1 MHKYF
6 NTEDLTSLKKI
17 MKLYTRLLQAANNN
31 YCAEKAVEVKAEPIK
46 KEFFESLPKALLKE
60 RILEKVTEEEQAE
73 IDKKVEEMQFYL
85 DHPEKVEEWAGFD
98 KYSFAEC
105 EDEVWGTDKD
115 PYEYYAAMEIKPCI
129 ASVKSI
135 HILFFEEKVMY
146 GDTKYPIFD
155 LLTEAEK
162 AEYYASIEA
171 LREECIQ
178 KEAEIKEKRAEA
190 QEILQNFDLME
201 VVRRNTFINN
211 VEFLR
216 FEGKNTK
223 IYLICDHEG
232 HKKEIEFFPSTQ
244 ERDRDNTERLLE
256 LLAVQKDPWSLKDC

>member
-1 MHKYF
+1 MNKYF

-17 MKLYTRLLQAANNN
+17 MRLYKRLQQAATND
-31 YCAEKAVEVKAEPIK
+31 YKAEKAFEVKAEPIK

-60 RILEKVTEEEQAE
+60 RILEKVTEEEQAK
-73 IDKKVEEMQFYL
+73 IDQKVKELQFFL
-85 DHPEKVEEWAGFD
+85 DHPEKIKEWPGFD

-105 EDEVWGTDKD
+105 ENEVWGTDKD

-129 ASVKSI
+129 ASVKSV
-135 HILFFEEKVMY
+135 HIFFFEEKVMY

-162 AEYYASIEA
+162 AEYYASLEA
-171 LREECIQ
+171 LREECAQ
-178 KEAEIKEKRAEA
+178 KEAEIAEKRAEA
-190 QEILQNFDLME
+190 QEILRNFDLME

-211 VEFLR
+211 IEVLKKGIFLV
-216 FEGKNTK
+216 
-223 IYLICDHEG
+223 YDHEG
-232 HKKEIEFFPSTQ
+232 RKKEINSIANSI
-244 ERDRDNTERLLE
+244 ERFLE

>member
-17 MKLYTRLLQAANNN
+17 MHLYCRLVQAANNN
-31 YCAEKAVEVKAEPIK
+31 YQAEKAFEVKADPIK

-60 RILEKVTEEEQAE
+60 RILERVTEKEQAK
-73 IDKKVEEMQFYL
+73 IDQKVKELQFFL
-85 DHPEKVEEWAGFD
+85 DHPEKIEEWPGFD

-129 ASVKSI
+129 ANVRSI
-135 HILFFEEKVMY
+135 HILLFEEKIMY

-155 LLTEAEK
+155 LLIEDEK
-162 AEYYASIEA
+162 SGYYAALEA
-171 LREECIQ
+171 LHEECLQ
-178 KEAEIKEKRAEA
+178 KEAEIAEKRAEA
-190 QEILQNFDLME
+190 QEILRNFDLME

-211 VEFLR
+211 IEVREKGIFLV
-216 FEGKNTK
+216 
-223 IYLICDHEG
+223 YDHEG
-232 HKKEIEFFPSTQ
+232 RKKEIDSIANSV
-244 ERDRDNTERLLE
+244 ERFLE
-256 LLAVQKDPWSLKDC
+256 LLAVQKDPWSLRDC